1 MLFRSSRPGRGA
13 KAPSA
18 APQELARPAEKLA
31 DVLTDDRIVVELGR
45 GLLGLVSGAGA
56 PLLEKSQAL
65 RSAVAADLG
74 VVVPAIAFKDDLAL
88 ADRGYRITLA
98 GEPIHEAALESRRRA
113 TAAADAE
120 SLAADLEAVV
130 RRRADALLTRDAAA
144 RLVESLRA
152 AQPAL
157 VEQVVP
163 DVLTVARIQRTLQCL
178 LREGVPIRPLA
189 PLLEVMADH
198 AADAAEPAELA
209 ERVRGSLSRTI
220 CRRSRDAEGRLV
232 VVRLTNQSAD
242 ALLAGDAAAAKA
254 VVADVRRAVRPRL
267 ERAAPAVVVV
277 AGDRRRAV
285 RDALARPLP
294 EVTVLSTAEVAHEER
309 VEVFAT
315 IGAADAAQAA

>member
-1 MLFRSSRPGRGA
+1 
-13 KAPSA
+13 
-18 APQELARPAEKLA
+18 
-31 DVLTDDRIVVELGR
+31 
-45 GLLGLVSGAGA
+45 
-56 PLLEKSQAL
+56 
-65 RSAVAADLG
+65 
-74 VVVPAIAFKDDLAL
+74 VVVPAIAFKDDLDL

-98 GEPIHEAALESRRRA
+98 GEPIHEAALESRRR
-113 TAAADAE
+113 TSAAADAE
-120 SLAADLEAVV
+120 SLAADHEAVV

-152 AQPAL
+152 SQPAL

-198 AADAAEPAELA
+198 AAEAKEPAALA
-209 ERVRGSLSRTI
+209 ELMRHGLSRTI
-220 CRRSRDAEGRLV
+220 CRRVRDGEGRLIV
-232 VVRLTNQSAD
+232 VKLTNQATD
-242 ALLAGDAAAAKA
+242 ALLAGGGAAAKA

-277 AGDRRRAV
+277 AGERRRAV
-285 RDALARPLP
+285 REALARPLP
-294 EVTVLSTAEVAHEER
+294 ELAVLSHDEVADEER